1 MTESEILDILEK
13 AYNAGCFPDVLKMV
27 KAKSDK
33 VMIEKVIKIA
43 QKRKDDFDLDWSNI
57 FGAD

>member
-27 KAKSDK
+27 RAKSDK

>member
-27 KAKSDK
+27 RAKSDK

-57 FGAD
+57 FGGD